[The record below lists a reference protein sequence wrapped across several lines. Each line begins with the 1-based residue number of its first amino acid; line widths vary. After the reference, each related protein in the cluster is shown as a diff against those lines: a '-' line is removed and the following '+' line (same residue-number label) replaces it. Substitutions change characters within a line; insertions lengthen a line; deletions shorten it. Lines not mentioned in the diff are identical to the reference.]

1 LNNKNKQNYA
11 IIINEEYMYINNF
24 LNIIDMTEND
34 LYVEFKDFNI
44 KINGKNIKIIKLMD
58 NEIKFDGQIESISYY
73 YK

>member
-1 LNNKNKQNYA
+1 
-11 IIINEEYMYINNF
+11 MYINNF

-34 LYVEFKDFNI
+34 LYVEFTDFNI
-44 KINGKNIKIIKLMD
+44 KINGTNIKIIKLMD

>member
-1 LNNKNKQNYA
+1 MNNKNKQNYT
-11 IIINEEYMYINNF
+11 IIINEDYMYINNF

-44 KINGKNIKIIKLMD
+44 KINGTNIKIIKLMD

>member
-1 LNNKNKQNYA
+1 
-11 IIINEEYMYINNF
+11 MYINNF

-44 KINGKNIKIIKLMD
+44 KINGTNIKIIKLMD

>member
-1 LNNKNKQNYA
+1 MNNKNKQNYT
-11 IIINEEYMYINNF
+11 IIINEDYMYINNF

-34 LYVEFKDFNI
+34 LYVEFTDFNI
-44 KINGKNIKIIKLMD
+44 KINGTNIKIIKLMD

>member
-1 LNNKNKQNYA
+1 
-11 IIINEEYMYINNF
+11 
-24 LNIIDMTEND
+24 MTAND

-44 KINGKNIKIIKLMD
+44 KINGTNIKIIKLMD

>member
-1 LNNKNKQNYA
+1 MNNKNKQNYT
-11 IIINEEYMYINNF
+11 IIINEEYTYINNF

-44 KINGKNIKIIKLMD
+44 KINGTNIKIIKLMD